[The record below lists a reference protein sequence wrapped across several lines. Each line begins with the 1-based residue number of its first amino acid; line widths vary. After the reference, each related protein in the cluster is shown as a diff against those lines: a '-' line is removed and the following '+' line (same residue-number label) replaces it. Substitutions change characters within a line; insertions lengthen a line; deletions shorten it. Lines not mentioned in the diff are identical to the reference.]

1 MSPSS
6 LAERALQT
14 VHMARAQKR
23 LSARPRRRPQSLLT
37 GLLPLAAPTGYTHPT
52 YLQFTGHRS
61 LWEVTFCE
69 QSRGMFASAFEGLQV
84 ASHALRHHA
93 HYRVTLAV
101 CHYKTRD
108 SVNCIMRDSIGGLWR
123 SGQRSLAFRIWRKLC
138 A

>member
-37 GLLPLAAPTGYTHPT
+37 GLLPLAAPTGYTQPT
-52 YLQFTGHRS
+52 YLQFTGHGS

-69 QSRGMFASAFEGLQV
+69 QSRGLFASAFEGLQV
-84 ASHALRHHA
+84 ATQLWRIVLRGLKLNDSPRHRIGFQRRKLPIAHHA
-93 HYRVTLAV
+93 DTGRRVA
-101 CHYKTRD
+101 HRQAGP
-108 SVNCIMRDSIGGLWR
+108 I
-123 SGQRSLAFRIWRKLC
+123 
-138 A
+138 